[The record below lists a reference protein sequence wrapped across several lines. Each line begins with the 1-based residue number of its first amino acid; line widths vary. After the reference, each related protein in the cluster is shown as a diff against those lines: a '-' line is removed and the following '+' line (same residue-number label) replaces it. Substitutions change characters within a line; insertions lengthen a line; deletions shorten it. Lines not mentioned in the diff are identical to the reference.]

1 MKAKILLLILFSGL
15 ILCCRS
21 KHKITTTYSENKK
34 VTENVKIDS
43 FSLQNVKSTQN
54 NSVDAFLREKKNE
67 ISGEILITGKSDPS
81 NPFIFHNVIGN
92 DTVQSISIKGNA
104 EYSINNHYTKV
115 DNKKSEVRKEKFTN
129 IIQDLTQNNIS
140 KDINKESTST
150 VSEESKE
157 IKSTGFQTGTWIV
170 ITIVV
175 TFLIF
180 IFFTYKYFKK

>member
-34 VTENVKIDS
+34 ETETVKVDS

-54 NSVDAFLREKKNE
+54 NSVDAFLKEKKNE
-67 ISGEILITGKSDPS
+67 TSGEILITGKSDPS

-92 DTVQSISIKGNA
+92 DTIQSISIIGNA
-104 EYSINNHYTKV
+104 EYAISNYYAKA
-115 DNKKSEVRKEKFTN
+115 DNAKSHVVKKEFAN
-129 IIQDLTQNNIS
+129 IIQDSAQKTIS
-140 KDINKESTST
+140 KKISNEVTSEVKQQT
-150 VSEESKE
+150 KE
-157 IKSTGFQTGTWIV
+157 IKAKGFQAGSWVV